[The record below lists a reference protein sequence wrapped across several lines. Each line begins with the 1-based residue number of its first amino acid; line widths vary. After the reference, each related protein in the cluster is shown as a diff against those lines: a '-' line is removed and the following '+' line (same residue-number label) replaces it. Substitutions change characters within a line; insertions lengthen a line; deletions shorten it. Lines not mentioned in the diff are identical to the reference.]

1 MKSWIRFC
9 GKKEQSQK
17 SIVVRNRTHLEKL
30 RGDEAVNFSSL
41 LNVNL
46 KKTDKEIKYA
56 IIIILIIYFCCC
68 SLTPNATLRETP
80 CNQTRKNHQHHQR
93 ENTTKIKRTFL
104 QTWKTTTH
112 PKEAKQWA
120 PVTTTTTTQKKT

>member
-80 CNQTRKNHQHHQR
+80 CNQTRKKHQEEQIQQKSNGLFSKLEKQQH
-93 ENTTKIKRTFL
+93 TPKR
-104 QTWKTTTH
+104 QSNERH
-112 PKEAKQWA
+112 
-120 PVTTTTTTQKKT
+120 